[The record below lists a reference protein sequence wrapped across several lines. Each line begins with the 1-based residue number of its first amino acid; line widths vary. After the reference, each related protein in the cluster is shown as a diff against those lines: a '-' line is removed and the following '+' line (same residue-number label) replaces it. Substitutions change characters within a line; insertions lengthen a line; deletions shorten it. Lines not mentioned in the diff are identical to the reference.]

1 MWQGVTK
8 AMKDHTTDAPL
19 SPTTEAEE
27 TVASPVEETVP
38 QKYYNSPD
46 EALASWSITGWN
58 CSVSRAHALCILVMV
73 AAILFLAV
81 ATPLVLVGGR
91 ETFFTSTPW
100 WSELGKNSSSE
111 NSGGVAS
118 QKGDRPF
125 ADGATGNV
133 LLPWSDNLTIIPV
146 DTIGSKRAALADMKT
161 GEIIASRKAD
171 ERMYPASMT
180 KVMTLIVVAENL
192 PREDSLKTEL
202 TVSTE
207 VYEAMKKEGSSGIGM
222 EAGEKMTVESMLYA
236 LMLRSDGIAATELA
250 RYIAG
255 SEEDFVELMNQKAQK
270 MGLQNTHF
278 ENPTGLY
285 HKDHYSS
292 CRDIATIM
300 AYAMNMSLCRRVL
313 MTQSYVAAFETAAG
327 ESKNY
332 FLYHNLI
339 VTQFDKTKPNQPTAV
354 TVVAGKTGY
363 TVESKY
369 CLVTYAESADGHGF
383 VAVTSETDSYAACIK
398 DYLVIYNTYAKP

>member
-1 MWQGVTK
+1 
-8 AMKDHTTDAPL
+8 MKEHTIGAPADL
-19 SPTTEAEE
+19 TPEVQTERATE
-27 TVASPVEETVP
+27 S
-38 QKYYNSPD
+38 KHNSPS
-46 EALASWSITGWN
+46 EALESWRMTGW
-58 CSVSRAHALCILVMV
+58 SFMITRAHALCVLVLIV
-73 AAILFLAV
+73 AVLFLAV

-91 ETFFTSTPW
+91 ETFFDATPW
-100 WSELGKNSSSE
+100 WSNSDSPSPSG
-111 NSGGVAS
+111 SGGVAS

-125 ADGATGNV
+125 ADGVTGNV
-133 LLPWSDNLTIIPV
+133 LLPWSDGLTVIPSGAI
-146 DTIGSKRAALADMKT
+146 TSKRAALADAKT

-236 LMLRSDGIAATELA
+236 LMLRSDGIAASELA

-255 SEEDFVELMNQKAQK
+255 SEEDFVELMNQKAHK

-292 CRDIATIM
+292 CRDIASIM
-300 AYAMNMSLCRRVL
+300 TYAMKMSLCRRVL
-313 MTQSYVAAFETAAG
+313 MTQSYSAPFTTAAG

-339 VTQFDKTKPNQPTAV
+339 VTQFDKVQPNQPTAV
-354 TVVAGKTGY
+354 TVVAGKTGF
-363 TVESKY
+363 TDESKY

-383 VAVTSETDSYAACIK
+383 VAVTAETDSYASCIK
-398 DYLVIYNTYAKP
+398 DYLAIYNTYAKP

>member
-1 MWQGVTK
+1 
-8 AMKDHTTDAPL
+8 MKEHTTVAPVM
-19 SPTTEAEE
+19 PAPEAAHEVQTERVGER
-27 TVASPVEETVP
+27 
-38 QKYYNSPD
+38 KYNSPR
-46 EALASWSITGWN
+46 EALDSWQTTGR
-58 CSVSRAHALCILVMV
+58 SFTLSRAHALCVCVLIV
-73 AAILFLAV
+73 AVLFLAV

-91 ETFFTSTPW
+91 EVFFTTSPW
-100 WSELGKNSSSE
+100 WSTSLSHSG
-111 NSGGVAS
+111 GGVAS

-125 ADGATGNV
+125 ADGAAGNV
-133 LLPWSDNLTIIPV
+133 LLSWSDNAAAIPT
-146 DTIGSKRAALADMKT
+146 DTVIAKRAALADTKT

-192 PREDSLKTEL
+192 PREDSLKTEI
-202 TVSTE
+202 TVSRE

-222 EAGEKMTVESMLYA
+222 EVGEKMTVESMLHA

-250 RYIAG
+250 HYIAG
-255 SEEDFVELMNQKAQK
+255 SEEDFVELMNQKAYK

-292 CRDIATIM
+292 CRDIASIM
-300 AYAMNMSLCRRVL
+300 AYAMEMSLCRRVL
-313 MTQSYVAAFETAAG
+313 MTQSYVAPFTTAEG

-339 VTQFDKTKPNQPTAV
+339 VTQFDKTKPNQPTEV
-354 TVVAGKTGY
+354 TVVAGKTGF
-363 TVESKY
+363 TDESKY

-383 VAVTSETDSYAACIK
+383 VAVTAESDSYASCIK
-398 DYLVIYNTYAKP
+398 DYLTIYNTYAKP